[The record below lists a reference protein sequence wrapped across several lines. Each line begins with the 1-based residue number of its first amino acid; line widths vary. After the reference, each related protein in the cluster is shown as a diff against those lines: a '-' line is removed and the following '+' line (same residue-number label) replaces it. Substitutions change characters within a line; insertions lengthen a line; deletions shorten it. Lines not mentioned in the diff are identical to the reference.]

1 MSINGLPLHPL
12 VVHAVVVLAPLAA
25 LTGIAYALVPR
36 WRWLLRP
43 VLVGLTL
50 VAAGSA
56 LVAAASGES
65 LLESRPGLED
75 LPGVETHEDAGEL
88 MRNVM
93 MIDLLIVLVAAWWL
107 GGPSALVSGKGARA
121 QRGGALDWVV
131 SAGLVLASLVV
142 LWAVVTAGDTGAQA
156 VWG

>member
-12 VVHAVVVLAPLAA
+12 VVHAVVVLAPLSA
-25 LTGIAYALVPR
+25 LVGLAYAAVPR
-36 WRWLLRP
+36 WRWLLRWP
-43 VLVGLTL
+43 L
-50 VAAGSA
+50 VALTGIAAGAA

-65 LLESRPGLED
+65 LLESRAGLAA
-75 LPGVETHEDAGEL
+75 LPKVKTHGEAGVL

-93 MIDLLIVLVAAWWL
+93 LLDLIVVLVSAWWL
-107 GGPSALVSGKGARA
+107 GGPSGLVSGRGSRT

-131 SAGLVLASLVV
+131 SVVLLLASLAV
-142 LWAVVTAGDTGAQA
+142 LYAVVMAGDTGAQA

>member
-25 LTGIAYALVPR
+25 LLGLAYAAVPR
-36 WRWLLRP
+36 WRWLLRWP
-43 VLVGLTL
+43 LLVLSAI
-50 VAAGSA
+50 AAGAA

-65 LLESRPGLED
+65 LMESRAGLEQ
-75 LPGVETHEDAGEL
+75 LPKVQTHGEAGEL

-93 MIDLLIVLVAAWWL
+93 LLDLIVVLVSAWWL
-107 GGPSALVSGKGARA
+107 GGPSALVSGRGART

-131 SAGLVLASLVV
+131 SAALLLASLAV
-142 LWAVVTAGDTGAQA
+142 LYAVVVAGDTGAQA